1 VSGALRDVILQLGI
15 QGVEPDGDRTSFTVV
30 QLTNLQATIPSTPGA
45 RAGAVPAHN
54 PFIVAGT
61 AGNHF
66 DEDFALNLPMV
77 LLENCVDAAH
87 PVALAVT
94 VAPAGVPISW
104 SALRDI
110 RPSPNGDDPSV
121 VTLSPHPV
129 PTAAPLAATTGTLLA
144 DAVGSFHLRAFVN
157 NNSTAD
163 FDRDPAAAV
172 SFSPDPFILMNVVIV
187 RATLQHD
194 DVQTHVGPGL
204 VFIPGAVRGNGP
216 FNVNAPAGD
225 GIHLNGLI
233 KLVSGGR
240 GANAGRLGL
249 NRVFAGWI
257 NNMVAD
263 LDWRANYLDA
273 TIGPPLGPV
282 AHRTEMH
289 FDNPPPALRVPPAGP
304 VVPLAVPPDILD
316 TGHDAAV
323 DAINGGTG
331 GESACLRT
339 NTQRAP
345 TNLAVGLTQ
354 RIEAV
359 DSPAPGFT
367 LAHQGTPAA
376 VIQSVHDR
384 LAFTAFLCLWTSN
397 GPAPAP
403 SSMPVNAPGER
414 LYTCVLEVPWRSSGD
429 FNINVGAGTITPTG
443 AAPATNSG
451 PNVPHN
457 PAVAAGTTAID
468 VRPPAALRIIVTDA
482 TH

>member
-1 VSGALRDVILQLGI
+1 
-15 QGVEPDGDRTSFTVV
+15 
-30 QLTNLQATIPSTPGA
+30 
-45 RAGAVPAHN
+45 
-54 PFIVAGT
+54 
-61 AGNHF
+61 
-66 DEDFALNLPMV
+66 
-77 LLENCVDAAH
+77 
-87 PVALAVT
+87 
-94 VAPAGVPISW
+94 VPISW

-110 RPSPNGDDPSV
+110 RPSPDGDDPSV
-121 VTLSPHPV
+121 VALSPHAV
-129 PTAAPLAATTGTLLA
+129 PTAAPLAATTGTLLT

-157 NNSTAD
+157 NNTTAD

-263 LDWRANYLDA
+263 LDWGANYSDA
-273 TIGPPLGPV
+273 TVAPPAGPV
-282 AHRTEMH
+282 AHRTELH
-289 FDNPPPALRVPPAGP
+289 FDNPPPFLRVPPAAA
-304 VVPLAVPPDILD
+304 VVPLVVPPNILD
-316 TGHDAAV
+316 TGHDNGVGGDGIA
-323 DAINGGTG
+323 GGTG
-331 GESACLRT
+331 GASACLRS

-359 DSPAPGFT
+359 DSPAPSFT
-367 LAHQGTPAA
+367 LRHQGTPAA
-376 VIQSVHDR
+376 LIQSVHDR
-384 LAFTAFLCLWTSN
+384 LAFRAFLCLWSSN
-397 GPAPAP
+397 GQPAAPPAQGIP
-403 SSMPVNAPGER
+403 VSSSSATPANNAPGER
-414 LYTCVLEVPWRSSGD
+414 LYTCVLEVPWTSSGD
-429 FNINVGAGTITPTG
+429 FNISLVGAGTITPTG
-443 AAPATNSG
+443 AAPVTNNG

-482 TH
+482 R